1 VAGVAIEDGRQ
12 VERTATR
19 VPESHVGQPEA
30 VRLGRGR
37 VPPDGLGG
45 GGDAVRHQLAYLG
58 VAYTA
63 VWAGI
68 AGYLAH
74 LARRQ
79 RAVERRLHELEG
91 PDQGARE

>member
-1 VAGVAIEDGRQ
+1 
-12 VERTATR
+12 
-19 VPESHVGQPEA
+19 
-30 VRLGRGR
+30 
-37 VPPDGLGG
+37 
-45 GGDAVRHQLAYLG
+45 VRHQLAYLG

-68 AGYLAH
+68 AGYLVH

-79 RAVERRLHELEG
+79 RAVERRLDELER

>member
-1 VAGVAIEDGRQ
+1 
-12 VERTATR
+12 
-19 VPESHVGQPEA
+19 
-30 VRLGRGR
+30 
-37 VPPDGLGG
+37 
-45 GGDAVRHQLAYLG
+45 VRHQLAYLG

-68 AGYLAH
+68 AGYLVR

-91 PDQGARE
+91 PDQETRE